1 MKRFT
6 LCLSALAL
14 GLLLIG
20 SGRAETLLESDRD
33 ELLQL
38 AKKRKPK
45 NGKIKVVH
53 GHKTLSARE
62 VKKIKN
68 GQRLVHTTPHGHK
81 AHAQI
86 KNGKIA
92 GLQVKGKRGKNLAVK
107 VHKQRGTKPLRG
119 KGHLHRVSASLSD
132 ANDAAV
138 FPAQL
143 GGMFIVFSFVNPI
156 DGSTVYVFFPANMV
170 SPDLGGD
177 DGGDNGGDDGGDS
190 VV

>member
-6 LCLSALAL
+6 LCMSALVL
-14 GLLLIG
+14 SLLLIG
-20 SGRAETLLESDRD
+20 YGRAENLLENDRD

-38 AKKRKPK
+38 AKKRRPK
-45 NGKIKVVH
+45 NGKMKVVH

-62 VKKIKN
+62 AKKIKN
-68 GQRLVHTTPHGHK
+68 GKRLIHTTPHGHK
-81 AHAQI
+81 AHALI
-86 KNGKIA
+86 KDGKIA
-92 GLQVKGKRGKNLAVK
+92 GLEVKNKRGKQLAVK
-107 VHKQRGTKPLRG
+107 VHKQRGTKAPRG

-132 ANDAAV
+132 ANNAVV

-143 GGMFIVFSFVNPI
+143 GGMFIVFSFVNPV

-177 DGGDNGGDDGGDS
+177 DGGDDGGDT